1 MGNDP
6 IPIGCSAIKPVE
18 RHGMEAVSWFLYDK
32 NTGAIMGRTPLSWLL
47 ITIFYIVYYAFLA
60 GFWALMLIAFFQFID
75 DKEPRWQQEAS
86 RIGRSPALGVRPGQT
101 WDYIDSSMIIFNK
114 DTDKDV
120 KNKVPGY
127 AGWVKRTNDFL
138 EEYKK
143 AAPNA
148 VDCGLDGGNSDAQTL
163 DQHNKFCKFSIT
175 NLGDCSGTKAGDA
188 NFGYDKGE
196 PCILLKLNRIYGLIP
211 DYYTSADPADEYG
224 IPAEAPQEVKDR
236 ITAATNK
243 KQVWVHC
250 RGENAADEES
260 MGEVTYFPS
269 DAAFPGY
276 HFPYLNQ
283 PDYQSPVL
291 AVKFKGTKPGQ
302 FIHVEC
308 RAWAGN
314 INYDKRDRAGI
325 AHFEL
330 MVHEDETAKKVVM

>member
-6 IPIGCSAIKPVE
+6 IPIGCSAIKPIE
-18 RHGMEAVSWFLYDK
+18 RHGMEALSWFLYDR

-75 DKEPRWQQEAS
+75 DKEPRWQQEQS
-86 RIGRSPALGVRPGQT
+86 RIGRSPALGVRPGQS

-114 DTDKDV
+114 ETDKDV
-120 KNKVPGY
+120 KYKVPGY
-127 AGWVKRTNDFL
+127 TGWVSRTNKFL

-143 AAPNA
+143 APPPNA
-148 VDCGLDGGNSDAQTL
+148 VDCNDGANTDPQTE
-163 DQHNKFCKFSIT
+163 DQHNKFCKFSLS
-175 NLGDCSGTKAGDA
+175 NLGACSGSDA
-188 NFGYDKGE
+188 NYGYDQGE

-211 DYYTSADPADEYG
+211 EYYRSGEE
-224 IPAEAPQEVKDR
+224 IPKEDEAPQALKDR
-236 ITAATNK
+236 IDAATNK
-243 KQVWVHC
+243 DQVWVSC

-260 MGEVTYFPS
+260 MGEITYFPS

-276 HFPYLNQ
+276 YFPYLNQ
-283 PDYQSPVL
+283 PDYQSPVV
-291 AVKFKGTKPGQ
+291 AVKFKGTKVGQ

-330 MVHEDETAKKVVM
+330 MVHDADTAKNVVM

>member
-6 IPIGCSAIKPVE
+6 IPIGCSAVKPVE
-18 RHGMEAVSWFLYDK
+18 RHGMEALSWFLYDK
-32 NTGAIMGRTPLSWLL
+32 DTGAIMGRTPLSWLL

-75 DKEPRWQQEAS
+75 EKEPRWQQDES

-101 WDYIDSSMIIFNK
+101 WDYIDSSMILFNK
-114 DTDKDV
+114 EAGEDV
-120 KNKVPGY
+120 EGKVPGY
-127 AGWVKRTNDFL
+127 SGWVARTNKFL

-143 AAPNA
+143 ASPSNA
-148 VDCGLDGGNSDAQTL
+148 VDCQDGANTEPQTT
-163 DQHNKFCKFSIT
+163 DEHNKFCKFSLT
-175 NLGDCSGTKAGDA
+175 KLGDCSGAEA

-196 PCILLKLNRIYGLIP
+196 PCILLKLNRIYGLVP
-211 DYYTSADPADEYG
+211 EYYKSADD
-224 IPAEAPQEVKDR
+224 IPAEAPQGVKDR

-243 KQVWVHC
+243 EQVWVSC

-260 MGEVTYFPS
+260 MGDVTFFPS

-276 HFPYLNQ
+276 YFPYLNQ

-291 AVKFKGTKPGQ
+291 AVKFKGTKVGQ

-314 INYDKRDRAGI
+314 IKYDKRDRAGI

-330 MVHEDETAKKVVM
+330 MVHDDMTASKVVM

>member
-18 RHGMEAVSWFLYDK
+18 RKGMEAFSWFLYDK

-75 DKEPRWQQEAS
+75 DKEPRWQQEES

-114 DTDKDV
+114 ETDKDV
-120 KNKVPGY
+120 KYKVPGY
-127 AGWVKRTNDFL
+127 TGWVDRTNKFL
-138 EEYKK
+138 AEYKQAPPNGIDCGAK
-143 AAPNA
+143 AA
-148 VDCGLDGGNSDAQTL
+148 DQTSDPY
-163 DQHNKFCKFSIT
+163 NNFCKFSLS
-175 NLGDCSGTKAGDA
+175 NLGDCSGAKAGEA

-196 PCILLKLNRIYGLIP
+196 PCILLKLNRIYGLEP
-211 DYYTSADPADEYG
+211 EYYTSADPENEAG

-243 KQVWVHC
+243 KQIWVSC
-250 RGENAADEES
+250 KGENAADEES
-260 MGEVTYFPS
+260 MGDITYFPS

-276 HFPYLNQ
+276 YFPYLNQ
-283 PDYQSPVL
+283 PDYQSPVV
-291 AVKFKGTKPGQ
+291 AVKFKGTKVGQ

-314 INYDKRDRAGI
+314 IKYDKRDRAGI

-330 MVHEDETAKKVVM
+330 MVHDAKTASKVVM